1 MDAFSYICGG
11 VAGVGV
17 LLLVLG
23 TLLLFIRGLRERSWK
38 WALAGFFLYYLI
50 YLLIDAIVYK
60 MKGTG
65 G

>member
-1 MDAFSYICGG
+1 M
-11 VAGVGV
+11 

>member
-1 MDAFSYICGG
+1 M
-11 VAGVGV
+11 

-23 TLLLFIRGLRERSWK
+23 SLLLFIRGLRERSWK
-38 WALAGFFLYYLI
+38 WTLAGFFLYYLI

-60 MKGTG
+60 MRGSG